1 MSPLSP
7 KARSG
12 DDTTNFLFIWTPEE
26 EIKPHTAILFK
37 KIHKPSSKK
46 RSSISLRENYPLKL
60 IFKNTML
67 RFRFFFMKNR
77 QILRTIT
84 VHSSR
89 FLRGFFESS
98 SRVLEGF
105 PKRLRG
111 FSKKPR
117 RMYGYDTAL
126 IRSRT
131 VSRR

>member
-12 DDTTNFLFIWTPEE
+12 DDTTNFLFIWTPCEE
-26 EIKPHTAILFK
+26 EIKSHTAILFK

-67 RFRFFFMKNR
+67 RFRFFFMNNR

-98 SRVLEGF
+98 RRIPEAASRILEET
-105 PKRLRG
+105 
-111 FSKKPR
+111 SK
-117 RMYGYDTAL
+117 DVWL
-126 IRSRT
+126 
-131 VSRR
+131 